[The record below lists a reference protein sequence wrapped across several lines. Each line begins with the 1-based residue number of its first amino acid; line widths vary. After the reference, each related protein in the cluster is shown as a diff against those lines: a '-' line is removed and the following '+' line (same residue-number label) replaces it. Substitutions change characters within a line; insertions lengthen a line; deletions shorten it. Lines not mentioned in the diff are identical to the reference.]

1 MNEPDL
7 FVEFLRDFVPI
18 ELLKEVSP
26 DDIEDMTERFL
37 PLFQDNKDSDTVK
50 RIHLKS
56 DVPLFVIAVFEHE
69 SQVNF
74 RASFKMLQYI
84 AMVLLD
90 YEKEVNKDK
99 KGKKSKTKITYT
111 KDFKF
116 PPVLP
121 IIFYDGPEQ
130 WSAEVNFLD
139 KTEMAGVF
147 AKYIPKFEYELVALN
162 RYDKED
168 LIRFGD
174 MLSLIMLIDKIRK
187 PEEMSLLSQLP
198 QDYVERLALNI
209 PEHLKKLLADVI
221 TVLLTK
227 IHVPKQEIDTVTEKI
242 YERRI
247 QEMFTLL
254 EPYDVQE
261 TRRLEREKTEKEM
274 QKIMRAKDKE
284 ILEERKKVQVR
295 EMEAQAERE
304 KVQAREMEAAR
315 KMRQKNMSD
324 EEIAEILNI
333 PIETLRDAH

>member
-1 MNEPDL
+1 
-7 FVEFLRDFVPI
+7 
-18 ELLKEVSP
+18 
-26 DDIEDMTERFL
+26 
-37 PLFQDNKDSDTVK
+37 
-50 RIHLKS
+50 
-56 DVPLFVIAVFEHE
+56 
-69 SQVNF
+69 
-74 RASFKMLQYI
+74 
-84 AMVLLD
+84 
-90 YEKEVNKDK
+90 
-99 KGKKSKTKITYT
+99 
-111 KDFKF
+111 
-116 PPVLP
+116 
-121 IIFYDGPEQ
+121 
-130 WSAEVNFLD
+130 
-139 KTEMAGVF
+139 MAGVF

-174 MLSLIMLIDKIRK
+174 MLPLIMLIDKIRK

-198 QDYVERLALNI
+198 QDYAERLALNI

-221 TVLLTK
+221 TVLLTR
-227 IHVPKQEIDTVTEKI
+227 IHVPKQEIDNITEKI

-274 QKIMRAKDKE
+274 RKEMQKITRAKDKE
-284 ILEERKKVQVR
+284 ILEERK
-295 EMEAQAERE
+295 

-324 EEIAEILNI
+324 KEIAEILNI